1 MADKKKRNKQNRQKQ
16 RLRRSI
22 MLLLSITTCLI
33 LILILWPRPEVSD
46 TGQPPKDQRVVG
58 YPEGPAE
65 ELPEAPVLP
74 GGAAATREIEPP
86 FPLARLALVID
97 DVGYSLRDLEAFLT
111 LPQPITFAVLP
122 GLPSSIEAAGLIRAA
137 GKGLILHC
145 PMEPLNGANAG
156 PGVIRVGTDE
166 QGVLEILGTNF
177 TSVPEAAGMNNHM
190 GSRATADEPLMRL
203 VMGYL
208 KDHGRF
214 FLDSRTSSDTVAAR
228 VARELGV
235 PVLERDIFIDNQR
248 NSEYI
253 RSSIDKGIE
262 IALRKGSAIL
272 IGHAGTT
279 EIADLLEEFAPYFEE
294 NGIELVTLP
303 ELMGLQTPN
312 F

>member
-1 MADKKKRNKQNRQKQ
+1 MADKKKRNKQNQQKR

-22 MLLLSITTCLI
+22 ILLASITTCLL
-33 LILILWPRPEVSD
+33 LILFLWPRPESAEPR
-46 TGQPPKDQRVVG
+46 QPADDQRAAG

-65 ELPEAPVLP
+65 ELPEVPELP
-74 GGAAATREIEPP
+74 GVIAVPQEIEPP

-97 DVGYSLRDLEAFLT
+97 DVGYSLRDLEVFLN
-111 LPQPITFAVLP
+111 LPLPITFAVLP
-122 GLPSSIEAAGLIRAA
+122 GLPLSIEAAGLIRAA
-137 GKGLILHC
+137 GKGLILHS

-177 TSVPEAAGMNNHM
+177 ASVPEAAGMNNHM

-214 FLDSRTSSDTVAAR
+214 FLDSRTSGDTVAAR

-253 RSSIDKGIE
+253 RSSIHKGIE
-262 IALRKGSAIL
+262 IALRKGSAVL

-279 EIADLLEEFAPYFEE
+279 EITDLLEEFAPYFEQT
-294 NGIELVTLP
+294 GIELVTLP
-303 ELMGLQTPN
+303 ELLGLQTLN